1 MSKQTNTQSAAS
13 PALSPNNIESDAE
26 PLTENNRQE
35 ALEFLS
41 LRPVHTVILAGWM
54 RDHGIESPLHRG
66 SFYGYRDVNGDL
78 AGVAMIGRN
87 LLFEASTEDAVVAF
101 ARCARKV
108 PDVRMIFAEE
118 DKLSTF
124 WTHLRGKSSM
134 PKVSRHKLIT
144 SGGVVSNDVE
154 IIDELRMAAN
164 DELDQIVAAHA
175 EMVFAATGVDP
186 LVADAVGFRTRCGER
201 VDQGR
206 VCVWLN
212 GGELIFK
219 TDIVSVTPEAIYIEG
234 LWVNPKA
241 RGNGYSTQ
249 CLASMCRQLL
259 SGSNTIC
266 GFVDVEHE
274 LYNSLYRKAGF
285 TEVDEFAKIYL

>member
-13 PALSPNNIESDAE
+13 PALSPKNIESDAE
-26 PLTENNRQE
+26 PLTNDNQQV

-41 LRPVHTVILAGWM
+41 LRPVHTVILAGWI
-54 RDHGIESPLHRG
+54 RDHGIESPRHRG
-66 SFYGYRDVNGDL
+66 TFYGHRDGKGDL

-87 LLFEASTEDAVVAF
+87 LLFEASTEDAVAAF

-108 PDVRMIFAEE
+108 PDIRAIFAKE
-118 DKLSTF
+118 DELSTF
-124 WTHLRGKSSM
+124 WKHFRGESSV

-144 SGGVVSNDVE
+144 SGAAVSDDVE
-154 IIDELRMAAN
+154 IIDGLRMATN

-175 EMVFAATGVDP
+175 EMVFDATGVDP
-186 LVADAVGFRTRCGER
+186 LAADADGFRTRCGER
-201 VDQGR
+201 VSQGR

-219 TDIVSVTPEAIYIEG
+219 TDIASVTPEAIYIEG

-241 RGNGYSTQ
+241 RGNGYSTR
-249 CLASMCRQLL
+249 CLAGMCRQFLA
-259 SGSNTIC
+259 GSKTIC

-285 TEVDEFAKIYL
+285 TVVDEYAKISL

>member
-1 MSKQTNTQSAAS
+1 MNILTNTQYAVS
-13 PALSPNNIESDAE
+13 PSLFPKNAGIDAE
-26 PLTENNRQE
+26 PLTEDNQQE
-35 ALEFLS
+35 VLKFLS
-41 LRPVHTVILAGWM
+41 LRPVNTVILAGWI

-66 SFYGYRDVNGDL
+66 TFYGSRDANGDL
-78 AGVAMIGRN
+78 VGVAMIGRN
-87 LLFEASTEDAVVAF
+87 LLFEAFTEKAIEVF
-101 ARCARKV
+101 AKCAREN
-108 PDVRMIFAEE
+108 PDVRMLFAEE
-118 DKLSTF
+118 EKLAIF
-124 WTHLRGKSSM
+124 WRHFRGETPM
-134 PKVSRHKLIT
+134 PQISRHRLIR
-144 SGGVVSNDVE
+144 SGGPIDDDVE
-154 IIDELRMAAN
+154 IVNGLSIATR
-164 DELDQIVAAHA
+164 DELDQIVSAHA
-175 EMVFAATGVDP
+175 EMVLAETGVDP
-186 LVADAVGFRTRCGER
+186 LVADADGFRMRCAQR

-241 RGNGYSTQ
+241 RGNGHSTR
-249 CLASMCRQLL
+249 CLASVCRQFL

-285 TEVDEFAKIYL
+285 TEVDEYAKIYL